1 MSLWR
6 KYNRLHTLC
15 YRCLCTASEVETIT
29 EEQKL
34 AAMDDEERLVYNAQ
48 NVSMFADLAFNTSKH
63 GYILSFPWNYD
74 EIIKDF
80 EDDFTP
86 FKSNSFWYTWVK
98 NRELMRSFSELFR
111 VFHQS

>member
-1 MSLWR
+1 MFTYRSFLTKSASTMSLWR

-15 YRCLCTASEVETIT
+15 YRSLCTASGVETIT

-48 NVSMFADLAFNTSKH
+48 KFGADLAFNTSKH

-80 EDDFTP
+80 EEDFTP
-86 FKSNSFWYTWVK
+86 LKATASGTHGSKT
-98 NRELMRSFSELFR
+98 ES
-111 VFHQS
+111 